1 MRSARVPDPRVC
13 SIEQAMQVLG
23 AKWSLLAIRELTFGQ
38 HRFDEIVHG
47 TGAPRDILAERLRQL
62 EEAGLV
68 GRVLYSERP
77 KRYEYYLTPT
87 GGELFGILHAIRD
100 WGDTAVRDDPENVVA
115 FTHHC
120 GHQLRTAVVCRACG
134 EELRPDEVTSERD
147 LHRSDVTGI

>member
-62 EEAGLV
+62 EEAAGGAGAV
-68 GRVLYSERP
+68 QRAAEAVRVLPDSDR
-77 KRYEYYLTPT
+77 RRVV
-87 GGELFGILHAIRD
+87 RD
-100 WGDTAVRDDPENVVA
+100 SARHPRLGDTAVRDDPENVVA